1 MESGNIVEYIDRQKI
16 VCAVVLEAKNQRL
29 RLLTE
34 SNREVKLSEGRLSHS
49 SKTRLDLSVGRDRLV
64 EAAKKAADRRKTY
77 AEQIDIKELWEVLN
91 TEQEWIDLH
100 TMTDFCFPNNSD
112 GDHESAVV
120 RAFFHDK
127 LYFKF
132 NTDRFFPN
140 TQEQVGQIEYQA
152 NEAAR
157 KNRITEEGANWLKSV
172 MNNTGDTAGFD
183 PERTAE
189 YIEILESVYLFDKE
203 SKHYELGK
211 AMLAK
216 AGIAGDDV
224 LFDVFVKAGVW
235 DKDENLEL
243 RQFDIPVSFSDEIMA
258 QSAKLIAENLR
269 LKETCLSRTA
279 ENESPV
285 MLSLSELSDM
295 CLSGR
300 RDLTMLPLITI
311 DGQATLDFDDALSI
325 ENKGDHYCLGI
336 HIADVGHSVRKGDPI
351 DREALV
357 RGSSIYLPDQK
368 IPMLPPDLAEDICSL
383 KAGELRPAVSTLVK
397 LSLSGDIL
405 GYEIVPSLIRVK
417 HQLNYNE
424 VNQMAEEDKDIS
436 LLYDIAK
443 KFRQKRLNDGAIQ
456 ISLPE
461 INLWVDE
468 NGELNISRTNRESP
482 GRLLVAELMIM
493 ANWMMAKFLADHNLP
508 AIFRSQPGPKTRL
521 YKDDDGT
528 LFQNWMQR
536 KLLSRFVLSHNPE
549 RHAGL
554 GLEAYLTATSPIR
567 KYSDL
572 ITQRQ
577 IRSVFGLETPLTA
590 EDIDRVIHLLEHPM
604 SCVSKIQYRRK
615 RYWLLK
621 YLEGRIGE
629 KEEAVVLSR
638 RKNDYLILITE
649 YMTECNLPISGGVN
663 LKPEDLIQITVQHVN
678 ARKDVL
684 TVFMG

>member
-16 VCAVVLEAKNQRL
+16 VCAVVLEVKNQRL

-34 SNREVKLSEGRLSHS
+34 TNREVKLSEGRLSHI
-49 SKTRLDLSVGRDRLV
+49 SKTRIDPSIGRDRMV
-64 EAAKKAADRRKTY
+64 EAAKTAADRRRLFS
-77 AEQIDIKELWEVLN
+77 EQIDIKELWEVLN
-91 TEQEWIDLH
+91 TEQEWIDLP
-100 TMTDFCFPNNSD
+100 TMTDFCFPNYSD

-140 TQEQVGQIEYQA
+140 TQEQVEQIEYQT

-157 KNRITEEGANWLKSV
+157 KNRITEEGGNWLKSV
-172 MNNTGDTAGFD
+172 MNNTSDAAGFD
-183 PERTAE
+183 PDRKSE
-189 YIEILESVYLFDKE
+189 YIEILKSVYLFDKE

-216 AGIAGDDV
+216 AGITAEDV
-224 LFDVFVKAGVW
+224 LFDIFVKAGVW

-243 RQFDIPVSFSDEIMA
+243 LQFDTPVSFSDEIMA
-258 QSAKLIAENLR
+258 QSAKLIAENRKLN
-269 LKETCLSRTA
+269 ETCLSRTA
-279 ENESPV
+279 EHGTGSPAIFT
-285 MLSLSELSDM
+285 LPGHSEI
-295 CLSGR
+295 SGR
-300 RDLTMLPLITI
+300 RDLTLLPLMTI

-325 ENKGDHYCLGI
+325 EHKDSHYCLGI
-336 HIADVGHSVRKGDPI
+336 HIADVGHFVRKGDPI
-351 DREALV
+351 DQEAIV
-357 RGSSIYLPDQK
+357 RASSIYLPDLK

-383 KAGELRPAVSTLVK
+383 KAGELRPAISTLVK

-405 GYEIVPSLIRVK
+405 AYEVVPSLIRVK

-424 VNQMAEEDKDIS
+424 VNQMAEEDRDIG

-443 KFRQKRLNDGAIQ
+443 KFRQRRLNEGAIQ

-493 ANWMMAKFLADHNLP
+493 ANWMMAKFLADHHLP

-521 YKDDDGT
+521 YKDDEGT

-536 KLLSRFVLSHNPE
+536 KQLSRFVLSHGPE

-577 IRSVFGLETPLTA
+577 IRSLFGMESPLTA
-590 EDIDRVIHLLEHPM
+590 EEIDRVIHLLEHPM

-629 KEEAVVLSR
+629 KEEAIVLSR
-638 RKNDYLILITE
+638 RKNDYLVLITE
-649 YMTECNLPISGGVN
+649 YMTECNMPLSGGVN
-663 LKPEDLIQITVQHVN
+663 LKPEDIIQVTVQHVN

-684 TVFMG
+684 SVFMG